1 MNVLIRK
8 AKMNIKMLKLALV
21 GLILSVSGFANAG
34 LITIGSLSSNDDGS
48 TQIINDS
55 LNEREWLRW
64 DVLADLNYT
73 QTLAATTSGAYSD
86 WTIAT
91 ENDAIM
97 FMTALTGLTK
107 TFATPTSFTDYN
119 TDYSGTSYSSEQL
132 TSLVGDSYFRGNTQS
147 NVAWFHHTDDLTN
160 PPTSSPYIW
169 LNSTNSMHLNSCST
183 SCDSDYAS
191 NSSSSIPWLMYKT
204 TEVPEPSTLAI
215 FALGIMGLASRR
227 FKKQ

>member
-1 MNVLIRK
+1 MI
-8 AKMNIKMLKLALV
+8 IKMLKVALV
-21 GLILSVSGFANAG
+21 GLILSVSGFTNAG

-73 QTLAATTSGAYSD
+73 QALAATTSGAYSD

-107 TFATPTSFTDYN
+107 TFATPNSSTNYS
-119 TDYSGTSYSSEQL
+119 TDYSGAFYSNEQF
-132 TSLVGDSYFRGNTQS
+132 TSLV
-147 NVAWFHHTDDLTN
+147 ALTDL
-160 PPTSSPYIW
+160 
-169 LNSTNSMHLNSCST
+169 
-183 SCDSDYAS
+183 
-191 NSSSSIPWLMYKT
+191 
-204 TEVPEPSTLAI
+204 E
-215 FALGIMGLASRR
+215 G
-227 FKKQ
+227 